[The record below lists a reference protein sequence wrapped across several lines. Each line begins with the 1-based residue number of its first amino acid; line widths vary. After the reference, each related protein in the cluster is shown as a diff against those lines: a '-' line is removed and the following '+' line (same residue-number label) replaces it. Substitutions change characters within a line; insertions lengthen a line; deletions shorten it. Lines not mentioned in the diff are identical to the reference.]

1 MVARAPR
8 RGRRAAR
15 VHGVLALDKPE
26 GMTSFGAV
34 REVRRLL
41 DERRVGHAGTLD
53 PTATGLLPICVGW
66 ATRLVD
72 YFHQQ
77 PKRYRCVLRLGERSD
92 TMDTEGTVSS
102 GADAS
107 HVDAAALLEVLPRF
121 VGDITQMPPMHSAV
135 RHEGRHL
142 YELARQG
149 VEVERSPR
157 MAHVDSIALL
167 DLRSG
172 PVAEAEVEVVCGK
185 GTYMRVLAADIGE
198 ALGVGGLLGRLRR
211 TGYGVLGE
219 TDAVTLDALRQ
230 LIDPSSALLPAAVAV
245 DHLPRI
251 DVPPQLA
258 VQIRRG
264 QAVWVTRRPEGAAAS
279 GAVVRVHDV
288 RGELLALA
296 ELKGLHLKPSKV
308 LSGAEG

>member
-1 MVARAPR
+1 
-8 RGRRAAR
+8 

-92 TMDTEGTVSS
+92 TMDTEGHLSP

-107 HVDAAALLEVLPRF
+107 RLDTGAVLEVLPRF
-121 VGDITQMPPMHSAV
+121 VGDITQTPPMHSAV
-135 RHEGRHL
+135 RYEGRHL

-149 VEVERSPR
+149 VEVPRSPR
-157 MAHVDSIALL
+157 RAHVDSIALL
-167 DLRSG
+167 DLRAGS
-172 PVAEAEVEVVCGK
+172 VAEAEVEVVCGK

-211 TGYGVLGE
+211 TGYGVLSE
-219 TDAVTLDALRQ
+219 REAVTLEALRE
-230 LIDPSSALLPAAVAV
+230 LTDPTSALLSPAVAV
-245 DHLPRI
+245 EHLPRL

-264 QAVWVTRRPEGAAAS
+264 QAVWVTRRPEAAATPE
-279 GAVVRVHDV
+279 AEVRIHDV
-288 RGELLALA
+288 RGELLALG
-296 ELKGLHLKPSKV
+296 ELKGLHLRPTKV
-308 LSGAEG
+308 LSGGEG